1 MHAAGR
7 TILRMAMIAS
17 TMLAMPVAAQEAPH
31 PRRDLVELRKEAK
44 ADVAIRKAL
53 GDMSRTMDAR
63 LRDDR
68 RMVEL
73 ILRAGAAKP
82 GERVMDVASGSGY
95 LALLFSSLVGETGH
109 VDIHNTPGWI
119 AQFPSLEVE
128 RQQAVITRKNIGWVT
143 KSWQE
148 LDAPADSYDII
159 VLGQVWHD
167 VILEGGDYREMAKR
181 FFAML
186 KPGGRV
192 VVEDHDAIPDMDLG
206 RQVGLHRISHGDVT
220 AQFLR
225 AGFALKEVVLIESE
239 FDNRKFNVFQP
250 TVRGRSDRFV
260 AVFTKPADG
269 KPLR

>member
-1 MHAAGR
+1 MRATGG
-7 TILRMAMIAS
+7 TIVRMAVMAAA
-17 TMLAMPVAAQEAPH
+17 MLAMPATAQETPE
-31 PRRDLVELRKEAK
+31 PRSDFAALRKEAK

-53 GDMSRTMDAR
+53 GDMSRTMDSR

-73 ILRAGAAKP
+73 ILRAAAAQP
-82 GERVMDVASGSGY
+82 GERVLDVGSGGGY
-95 LALLFSSLVGETGH
+95 LALLFSSLVGETGR

-119 AQFPSLEVE
+119 AQFPSMEVE
-128 RQQAVITRKNIGWVT
+128 RQKTVITRKNIGWLT
-143 KSWQE
+143 TSWRD
-148 LDAPADSYDII
+148 LDAPADSYDVIA
-159 VLGQVWHD
+159 LGQVWHD
-167 VILEGGDYREMAKR
+167 VILEGGDYHEMASR

-186 KPGGRV
+186 EPGGRV
-192 VVEDHDAIPDMDLG
+192 VVEDHDAMPEMDLG

-220 AQFLR
+220 GQFLR

-260 AVFTKPADG
+260 AVFEKPADR

>member
-1 MHAAGR
+1 MRWAVLALAIACAAPAFAQETPEPR
-7 TILRMAMIAS
+7 TD
-17 TMLAMPVAAQEAPH
+17 VAA
-31 PRRDLVELRKEAK
+31 LRKQAK
-44 ADVAIRKAL
+44 ADPAIRKAL
-53 GDMSRTMDAR
+53 GDMSRSMDAR

-82 GERVMDVASGSGY
+82 GDHVLDVASGGGY
-95 LALLFSSLVGETGH
+95 LALLFSSMVGETGH

-119 AQFPSLEVE
+119 AQFPSMDVE
-128 RQQAVITRKNIGWVT
+128 RQRKVITRKNIGWVT
-143 KSWQE
+143 EPWHR
-148 LDAPADSYDII
+148 LDGAPGSYDVI

-167 VILEGGDYREMAKR
+167 VILEGGDYLQLAER

-192 VVEDHDAIPDMDLG
+192 VVEDHDAIPEMDLG
-206 RQVGLHRISHGDVT
+206 RQASLHRVSHGDVT
-220 AQFLR
+220 GQFMR

-239 FDNRKFNVFQP
+239 HDNRKFNVFQP
-250 TVRGRSDRFV
+250 TVRGRTDRFV
-260 AVFTKPADG
+260 SVFEKPADG

>member
-1 MHAAGR
+1 
-7 TILRMAMIAS
+7 
-17 TMLAMPVAAQEAPH
+17 MLALVAPAMAQVAPEPRTDVAA
-31 PRRDLVELRKEAK
+31 LRKEAM
-44 ADVAIRKAL
+44 ADASIRQAL
-53 GDMSRTMDAR
+53 SDKSRTMDAR

-73 ILRAGAAKP
+73 ILRAGAAEA
-82 GERVMDVASGSGY
+82 GDRVLDVGAGGGY
-95 LALLFSSLVGETGH
+95 LALLFSTIVGDAGH

-119 AQFPSLEVE
+119 AQFPSMEIA
-128 RQQAVITRKNIGWVT
+128 RQQEHITRKNVGWIM

-148 LDAPADSYDII
+148 LDAPAESYDLI

-167 VILEGGDYREMAKR
+167 VILEGGDYPQLAER

-192 VVEDHDAIPDMDLG
+192 VVEDHDALPEMDLG

-220 AQFLR
+220 GQFLR
-225 AGFALKEVVLIESE
+225 AGFVLKEVVLIEST

-250 TVRGRSDRFV
+250 TVRGRTDRFV
-260 AVFTKPADG
+260 SVFEKVADG